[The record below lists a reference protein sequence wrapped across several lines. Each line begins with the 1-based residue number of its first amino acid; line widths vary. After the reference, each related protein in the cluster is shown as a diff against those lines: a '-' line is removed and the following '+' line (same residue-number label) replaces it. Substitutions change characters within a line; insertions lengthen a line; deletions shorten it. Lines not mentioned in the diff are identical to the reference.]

1 VRKEAFDIEHM
12 IGMMAASDNLASGA
26 TVS

>member
-12 IGMMAASDNLASGA
+12 MSMMAASDNLAPGGPMS
-26 TVS
+26 